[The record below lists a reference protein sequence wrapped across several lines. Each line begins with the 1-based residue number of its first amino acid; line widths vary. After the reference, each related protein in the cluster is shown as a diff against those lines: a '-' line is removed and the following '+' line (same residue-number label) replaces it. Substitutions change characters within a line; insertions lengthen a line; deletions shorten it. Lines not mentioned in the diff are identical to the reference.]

1 MNKIVEIFTYN
12 DSPNDFGGIKTIL
25 ESYKQHLEL
34 FHEQGF
40 ELEFFNFKPELV
52 GKYGKIGHVIYGLKQ
67 RRALKSFIL
76 KSDASAVHIHTSRDF
91 LFLKDILLA
100 KLIRKKYGIPV
111 VITVHVGAAETVF
124 SKTKIFQKWL
134 TNLAN
139 KYVSK
144 MLFLSESIRNEFLGM
159 GFNKDRTGV
168 LYNFHDL
175 TPTSTVED
183 DVVKGSTLR
192 LLYVGAIHREKGI
205 MDLLNAMKCLKEED
219 VHLDI
224 CGIVKD
230 ASIKEEFE
238 TMVDDLQVCVTMH
251 GLVTGAEKTKLYKK
265 ADVLVLPSYHEG
277 LPMVILEALTTSCAI
292 ISTKV
297 GGTPELLDDEN
308 ACWVDTQSPGQI
320 AEAIM
325 HIHTDRDALNKM
337 KERNRL
343 LSERFSIESH
353 INKICEIYSSIIN
366 L

>member
-1 MNKIVEIFTYN
+1 MKKIVEIFTWN

-40 ELEFFNFKPELV
+40 DLDYFNYKPELV
-52 GKYGKIGHVIYGLKQ
+52 GKYGKIGHIIYGFKQ
-67 RRALKSFIL
+67 RSALKRFMR
-76 KSDASAVHIHTSRDF
+76 KKDASAVHIHTSRDF

-124 SKTKIFQKWL
+124 SKTKIFQKRL

-144 MLFLSESIRNEFLGM
+144 MLFLSESIRNDFLGM

-175 TPTSTVED
+175 TPASTVVENLESG
-183 DVVKGSTLR
+183 KKLH

-205 MDLLNAMKCLKEED
+205 LDLLNAMQQLKDED

-224 CGIVKD
+224 CGVVKE
-230 ASIKEEFE
+230 AGVKEEFVKKLE
-238 TMVDDLQVCVTMH
+238 ELKGCVDMR
-251 GLVTGAEKTKLYKK
+251 GLVKGAEKTAFYEKS
-265 ADVLVLPSYHEG
+265 DVLILPSYHEG
-277 LPMVILEALTTSCAI
+277 LPMVILEALKTSCAI

-297 GGTPELLDDEN
+297 GGTPELLDDNN
-308 ACWVDTQSPGQI
+308 ALWVDIQSPEQI
-320 AEAIM
+320 VESIKYFLY
-325 HIHTDRDALNKM
+325 HRDALNEM
-337 KERNRL
+337 KYQNGL
-343 LSERFSIESH
+343 LSEKYSLNNH
-353 INKICEIYSSIIN
+353 IKNLCQFYKDII
-366 L
+366 

>member
-1 MNKIVEIFTYN
+1 MKKIVEIFTYN

-25 ESYKQHLEL
+25 ESYKQHPEL
-34 FHEQGF
+34 FQEQGF
-40 ELEFFNFKPELV
+40 DLDFFNYKPEIV
-52 GKYGKIGHVIYGLKQ
+52 GKYGKIGHIIYGFKQ
-67 RRALKSFIL
+67 RSALKRFMRKKDVSV
-76 KSDASAVHIHTSRDF
+76 VHIHTSRDF

-100 KLIRKKYGIPV
+100 RLIRKKYGIPV

-124 SKTKIFQKWL
+124 CKTKIIQNWL

-139 KYVSK
+139 KYVDK
-144 MLFLSESIRNEFLGM
+144 MLFLSESIRNDFLGM

-205 MDLLNAMKCLKEED
+205 MDLLNAVKYLKEED

-238 TMVDDLQVCVTMH
+238 TMVDDLQACVTMH
-251 GLVTGAEKTKLYKK
+251 GLVTGAEKTKIYKK
-265 ADVLVLPSYHEG
+265 ADVLILPSYHEG
-277 LPMVILEALTTSCAI
+277 LPMVILEALTTNCAI

-297 GGTPELLDDEN
+297 GGIPELLDDDN
-308 ACWVDTQSPGQI
+308 ACWVNTQSPRQL

-325 HIHTDRDALNKM
+325 HLNTDRSALNKM
-337 KERNRL
+337 KERNKT
-343 LSERFSIESH
+343 LSEQFSIESH

>member
-1 MNKIVEIFTYN
+1 MKKIVELFTWN

-25 ESYKQHLEL
+25 ESYKQHLVL

-40 ELEFFNFKPELV
+40 DLDFFNYKPELV
-52 GKYGKIGHVIYGLKQ
+52 GKYGKIGHVIYGLRQ
-67 RRALKSFIL
+67 RRALKIFMR
-76 KSDASAVHIHTSRDF
+76 KCDASVVHIHTSRDF

-100 KLIRKKYGIPV
+100 RLIRKEYGIPV
-111 VITVHVGAAETVF
+111 VLTVHVGAAETVF
-124 SKTKIFQKWL
+124 CKTKIFQKWL

-139 KYVSK
+139 EYVAK
-144 MLFLSESIRNEFLGM
+144 MLFLSESIRNDFLGM
-159 GFNKDRTGV
+159 GFSKDKTGV

-183 DVVKGSTLR
+183 DVVQATTLR

-238 TMVDDLQVCVTMH
+238 RMVEELQGCVTMR
-251 GLVTGAEKTKLYKK
+251 GLVKGAEKTTLYNK
-265 ADVLVLPSYHEG
+265 ADVLILPSYHEG

-297 GGTPELLDDEN
+297 GGTPELLDDDN
-308 ACWVDTQSPGQI
+308 ACWVDIQSPRQI

-325 HIHTDRDALNKM
+325 HLHTDRDALNKM

-343 LSERFSIESH
+343 LSERFSIDSH
-353 INKICEIYSSIIN
+353 IDKVCEIYSSII
-366 L
+366 